1 MSRKK
6 KIGLGIVAVLF
17 VVGAAGA
24 ASPEQPAPAVAEQ
37 TISAT
42 ATATALPKP
51 SPATPS
57 PTVAPTPA
65 PTPLVGIVTKVVDGD
80 TIRVDLPT
88 GVETVR
94 IIGIDTPETVDHN
107 RPEACFGAEASAF
120 ARASLEGKSVTLEID
135 PTQDDHDRYDRLLAH
150 IHVGDV
156 LYAAEAI
163 GRREGGQRRDLGHV
177 SGSSRPAALGAGY
190 ADAEADR
197 ECHSKARGASA
208 NQEAGA
214 QAGPRL
220 PPVLRSL
227 PADRRRPRLSR
238 DRTSGERHR
247 PRRLPPGSGSRRHR
261 LRQLLTPSG
270 PFVSAD
276 RGPARCLRVI
286 ALRGAGTYSLTG
298 ERP

>member
-150 IHVGDV
+150 IHVGDA

-163 GRREGGQRRDLGHV
+163 GQGFGIHYVYE
-177 SGSSRPAALGAGY
+177 RPSIHASELAA
-190 ADAEADR
+190 
-197 ECHSKARGASA
+197 
-208 NQEAGA
+208 A
-214 QAGPRL
+214 QAAAKAANVGIWATCQGRVDLPLSALATPTPKPTANATPKPVAPAPTKKPAPKPAPACHPSYDPCLPIVGDLDCPEIGHQVSVIGPDDYRL
-220 PPVLRSL
+220 
-227 PADRRRPRLSR
+227 DRDHDGIGCDS
-238 DRTSGERHR
+238 
-247 PRRLPPGSGSRRHR
+247 
-261 LRQLLTPSG
+261 
-270 PFVSAD
+270 
-276 RGPARCLRVI
+276 
-286 ALRGAGTYSLTG
+286 Y
-298 ERP
+298 